1 MSLDALLDRARG
13 SRARIVLAGVDEGF
27 AEAVAGRGRTTTLP
41 VSEVIG
47 SGGTRPEN
55 HPRLGAVAELLR
67 TRKPN
72 LVRDGIHAL
81 DLAAD
86 PVRLAAALVAMGDAD
101 GFVAGPGIPV
111 EALVD
116 ASAWTLGPPL
126 DGPVRALHW
135 LLLPDGSLFGMA
147 DCALAG
153 ELGPG
158 ERAAL
163 AVQAARAHARVDD
176 RAPRVAFLAG
186 PPGRDDGGALEAAV
200 AAFTEREPHTPAVA
214 DRRVRFRQRAN
225 VLIFPGGTAGH
236 LALRTARDLAG
247 ALLLGPL
254 LLGPPGVI
262 MGVTDDANDEEM
274 SGTVALAALLA
285 GGAVT

>member
-13 SRARIVLAGVDEGF
+13 SRARIVLAGVDGGF
-27 AEAVAGRGRTTTLP
+27 AEATAGRRSTPALP

-47 SGGTRPEN
+47 SGGTRPEH

-72 LVRDGIHAL
+72 QVRDAIHAL

-86 PVRLAAALVAMGDAD
+86 PVRLAAGLVAIGDAD
-101 GFVAGPGIPV
+101 GLVAGPGISA
-111 EALVD
+111 EALVE
-116 ASAWTLGPPL
+116 ASAWTLGPPE
-126 DGPVRALHW
+126 DGTVRALHW

-176 RAPRVAFLAG
+176 RAARVAFLAG

-200 AAFTEREPHTPAVA
+200 AAFAERLPQTPVVA
-214 DRRVRFRQRAN
+214 DRRVRFRDRAN
-225 VLIFPGGTAGH
+225 VLIFPGGAAGH

-274 SGTVALAALLA
+274 TGTVALAARFA
-285 GGAVT
+285 DRAVT